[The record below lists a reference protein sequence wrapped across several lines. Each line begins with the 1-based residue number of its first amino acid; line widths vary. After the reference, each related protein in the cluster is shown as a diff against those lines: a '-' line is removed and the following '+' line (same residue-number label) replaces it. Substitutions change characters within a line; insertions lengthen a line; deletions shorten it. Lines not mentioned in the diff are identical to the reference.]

1 MSTSGDLAVTT
12 ESAPVPRGP
21 YVHARSHD
29 GLVWVTGQ
37 IGRDPASGDFVSG
50 GFEPEFHQ
58 AITNLETILRECR
71 ATLTDVVQAEVQFVD
86 EADLDAMNRIY
97 GERFREPF
105 PARTS
110 YGVAFLWKGARVQ
123 ISCVAA
129 VAGATR

>member
-1 MSTSGDLAVTT
+1 MSDAITT
-12 ESAPVPRGP
+12 DAAPVPRGP
-21 YVHARSHD
+21 YVHGRSHG

-37 IGRDPASGDFVSG
+37 IGRDPLSGDFVPG

-58 AITNLETILRECR
+58 AITNLGAILAEFGCALSDGVR
-71 ATLTDVVQAEVQFVD
+71 TEVQFVN

-97 GERFREPF
+97 GERFAEPF

-110 YGVAFLWKGARVQ
+110 YGVAFLWKGAQVQ

-129 VAGATR
+129 VPHAVGAVPS

>member
-1 MSTSGDLAVTT
+1 MSTSRDLAITT
-12 ESAPVPRGP
+12 VEAPVPRGP
-21 YVHARSHD
+21 YVHARSQD

-37 IGRDPASGDFVSG
+37 IGRDPGSGEFVAG

-58 AITNLETILRECR
+58 AITNLETILRECN
-71 ATLTDVVQAEVQFVD
+71 ASLKDVVRAEVQFVD

-97 GERFREPF
+97 GERFSEPF

-110 YGVAFLWKGARVQ
+110 YGVAFLWKGACVQ

-129 VAGATR
+129 VPGGRQ